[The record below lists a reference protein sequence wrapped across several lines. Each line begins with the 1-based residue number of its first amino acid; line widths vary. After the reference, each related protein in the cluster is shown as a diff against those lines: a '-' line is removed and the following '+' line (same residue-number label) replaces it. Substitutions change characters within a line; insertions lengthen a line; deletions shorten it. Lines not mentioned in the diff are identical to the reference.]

1 MRELGLRVQVDPVG
15 NIFGWRDGLEDL
27 PPVMT
32 GSHIDTVATGGR
44 YDGNY
49 GVLAGLTVVH
59 ALNTPAS
66 RRAIRWWWRCSR
78 TKKAR
83 ASSPTC
89 WARWSMPA
97 A

>member
-1 MRELGLRVQVDPVG
+1 MRELGLRVQIDPVG

-49 GVLAGLTVVH
+49 GVLAGLSVVQ
-59 ALNTPAS
+59 ALNTAGVTTRHPLVVA
-66 RRAIRWWWRCSR
+66 CSR
-78 TKKAR
+78 MKKAR

-89 WARWSMPA
+89 WAPWSTPA